1 MINKQLKAMYEAVMK
16 RGGPKG
22 VITQSIVDEYHKMVK
37 EESEPELETKK
48 IHISFLK
55 KGKINTYKVNS
66 LEDYKKKRE
75 KKEGLKNLFLE
86 EIGDSKTSSKE
97 MLQNL
102 INALE
107 KSGIKIKGKPEKKK
121 KEKDN
126 K

>member
-55 KGKINTYKVNS
+55 QGKINTYKVNS

-86 EIGDSKTSSKE
+86 KIGDEGTSREE
-97 MLQNL
+97 MKKNL
-102 INALE
+102 IRVL
-107 KSGIKIKGKPEKKK
+107 KKNEFKYK
-121 KEKDN
+121 K
-126 K
+126 

>member
-86 EIGDSKTSSKE
+86 KIGDEGTSREE
-97 MLQNL
+97 MEKNL
-102 INALE
+102 IRV
-107 KSGIKIKGKPEKKK
+107 IKKNEFKYKK
-121 KEKDN
+121 
-126 K
+126 